1 MAALT
6 ADDVIK
12 IDAAGASGASQLTV
26 KKMSKRVAVS
36 FLVGVVI
43 YIIFHLNELPKALG
57 T

>member
-12 IDAAGASGASQLTV
+12 IDAAGAASTRQLTV

-43 YIIFHLNELPKALG
+43 YIIFHRNELPKALG